1 MIKYQLSK
9 IKTENSEE
17 ISCILA
23 FLPLSKDSYLEIEF
37 VSIGAGIRRISYI
50 DKDNNIEKLL
60 TLSYKDIFE
69 SCCNPSLAGLT
80 IGPNAGRLEANKN
93 ITLVDD
99 HKQLTVCLPAN
110 EDGVKQIHGGSHK
123 LSDQNWHFEGAS
135 NLDDGS
141 LEVRFS
147 NAQEDGLDGWP
158 GNRKYRVQ
166 YRISDNGTLTI
177 HFEAASDKDTYI
189 NMTNHT
195 YWLRD
200 NLNLKIN
207 SNSYIKNRDDFLPEE
222 IVSINDA
229 SYYQVTTDDI
239 LNNAFLSEDCSEPI
253 ASLDYNDIPLKINL
267 SSDTPALV
275 VYTGDYLDNT
285 VALCNNTSSAPACAI
300 ALEPQELYPFTS
312 TRLTTPTNNFER
324 TIVYTFSV

>member
-37 VSIGAGIRRISYI
+37 VSIGAGIRRITYI
-50 DKDNNIEKLL
+50 DTARDIKNLL
-60 TLSYKDIFE
+60 TLSYKDVFE
-69 SCCNPSLAGLT
+69 SCHNPSLAGLT

-93 ITLVDD
+93 ITLEDGD
-99 HKQLTVCLPAN
+99 TQITVCLPAN

-123 LSDQNWHFEGAS
+123 LADQNWHFEGAS

-158 GNRKYRVQ
+158 GTRRYQVR
-166 YRISDNGTLTI
+166 YRISDNGALTI
-177 HFEAASDKDTYI
+177 HFEATSDKDTYI

-222 IVSINDA
+222 IVSINNA
-229 SYYQVTTDDI
+229 AGCTVTPTDI
-239 LNNAFLSEDCSEPI
+239 LNNAFLFANSSTTK
-253 ASLDYNDIPLKINL
+253 ATLSFTDIPLEITL
-267 SSDTPALV
+267 FADTPALV

-285 VALCNNTSSAPACAI
+285 ALLCNNTCSAPACAI

-312 TRLTTPTNNFER
+312 TRLTTPTNSFER

>member
-99 HKQLTVCLPAN
+99 HKQLTVCLPPN
-110 EDGVKQIHGGSHK
+110 EDETKQIHGGSHK